1 MYNVGYSAK
10 NIQIG
15 SSGQKYT
22 RVVVRNPY
30 TQEEFV
36 AGNPEGSTLVAEC
49 PWASQ
54 DLASSLLAKFSRTKY
69 QSYVATDAIIPPT
82 AELGDR
88 ITIAGVSSGIFNK
101 DLKFG
106 PLMTSTVSAPREE
119 ELDHEFEYV
128 ARVDRE
134 RIRQNRY
141 YTGALKKVSKDADEK
156 ILEARKDIVAAL
168 NREDGAPKDLMAGF
182 DSYVRWDLENNEGF
196 ASSQLF
202 AQIGEKAR
210 AEIGVY
216 AVESNGET
224 KTLAQIL
231 ADQISVMSKVNSTT
245 AGLDTKVS
253 NKDLSN
259 TLKNYALASAL
270 NNYLS
275 INAAAE
281 MYVTSEGVT
290 SIIGN
295 YIVTDKDGTK
305 KSLAQ
310 ILADQIL
317 LQGRVDLTGVLS
329 VANGM
334 ITSTG
339 QIITQKNIRAN
350 TGLSSTK
357 LELDTENF
365 VMAGKSYTPTQ
376 ITSTSG
382 TVLVLGTA

>member
-22 RVVVRNPY
+22 RVIVRNPH

-36 AGNPEGSTLVAEC
+36 AGKPEGSTLVAEC

-54 DLASSLLAKFSRTKY
+54 DLASSLLAKFSRTEY

-88 ITIAGVSSGIFNK
+88 ITIAGVSSGIFNR

-168 NREDGAPKDLMAGF
+168 KREDGAPEDLKAGF

-196 ASSQLF
+196 ASSKLF
-202 AQIGEKAR
+202 AQIGEKAK

-216 AVESNGET
+216 AVESDGET

-253 NKDLSN
+253 NKDLADK
-259 TLKNYALASAL
+259 LKNYALKSSL
-270 NNYLS
+270 GEYLS
-275 INAAAE
+275 VNAAAE

-310 ILADQIL
+310 ILADVIS
-317 LQGRVDLTGVLS
+317 LQGRVDITGKLSIQGDGLYMHGPIKIQPKMGYGITTDKLTIRNPDGLFIDTS
-329 VANGM
+329 VY
-334 ITSTG
+334 
-339 QIITQKNIRAN
+339 KP
-350 TGLSSTK
+350 TK
-357 LELDTENF
+357 
-365 VMAGKSYTPTQ
+365 

-382 TVLVLGTA
+382 TVIVLGTT

>member
-22 RVVVRNPY
+22 RVIVRNPY
-30 TQEEFV
+30 TQEEFI
-36 AGNPEGSTLVAEC
+36 AGKPEGSTLVAEC

-54 DLASSLLAKFSRTKY
+54 DLASSLLAKFSRTEY

-82 AELGDR
+82 AELGDK

-141 YTGALKKVSKDADEK
+141 YTGALEKVSKNAEKK
-156 ILEARKDIVAAL
+156 ILEARRDVVAAL
-168 NREDGAPKDLMAGF
+168 NRDDGAPEDLKAGF

-216 AVESNGET
+216 AVESDGET

-253 NKDLSN
+253 NTDLAN
-259 TLKNYALASAL
+259 KLKNYALASAL
-270 NNYLS
+270 GDYLTV
-275 INAAAE
+275 NAAAE
-281 MYVTSEGVT
+281 QYVTSDGVT

-310 ILADQIL
+310 ILADQIS
-317 LQGRVDLTGVLS
+317 LQGRIDLSGNVSVSDGQLTVLGNLIAAKS
-329 VANGM
+329 FQGGTDSFY
-334 ITSTG
+334 I
-339 QIITQKNIRAN
+339 
-350 TGLSSTK
+350 
-357 LELDTENF
+357 
-365 VMAGKSYTPTQ
+365 AGNKYTPTQ

-382 TVLVLGTA
+382 TVIVLGTA

>member
-15 SSGQKYT
+15 SNIQKYT
-22 RVVVRNPY
+22 RVITRNPY
-30 TQEEFV
+30 TQEEFI
-36 AGNPEGSTLVAEC
+36 AGTDEGATLVAEC

-54 DLASSLLAKFSRTKY
+54 DLSSSLLAKFSRTAY

-156 ILEARKDIVAAL
+156 ILEARKDVVAAI
-168 NREDGAPKDLMAGF
+168 NREDGAPEDLKAGF

-196 ASSQLF
+196 ASSKLF

-216 AVESNGET
+216 AVESDGET

-231 ADQISVMSKVNSTT
+231 ADQISLMSKVNSTT

-259 TLKNYALASAL
+259 TLKNYALKSAL
-270 NNYLS
+270 GEYLS
-275 INAAAE
+275 VNAAAE

-310 ILADQIL
+310 ILADQIS
-317 LQGRVDLTGVLS
+317 LQGRVDVTGSIS
-329 VANGM
+329 VDSGGIKAEKS
-334 ITSTG
+334 IT
-339 QIITQKNIRAN
+339 
-350 TGLSSTK
+350 
-357 LELDTENF
+357 
-365 VMAGKSYTPTQ
+365 AGGNLHVKGAAYFDSADSFFIGGKKYTSKE

-382 TVLVLGTA
+382 TVIVLGTT

>member
-22 RVVVRNPY
+22 RVIVRNPY
-30 TQEEFV
+30 TQEEFI
-36 AGNPEGSTLVAEC
+36 AGKPEGSTLVAEC

-54 DLASSLLAKFSRTKY
+54 DLASSLLAKFSRTEY

-82 AELGDR
+82 AELGDK

-141 YTGALKKVSKDADEK
+141 YTGALEKVSKNAEEK
-156 ILEARKDIVAAL
+156 ILEARRDVVAAL
-168 NREDGAPKDLMAGF
+168 NREDGAPEDLKAGF
-182 DSYVRWDLENNEGF
+182 DSYVRWDLENSEGF

-216 AVESNGET
+216 AVESDGET

-231 ADQISVMSKVNSTT
+231 ADQIFVMSKVNSTT

-270 NNYLS
+270 NDYLS
-275 INAAAE
+275 VNAAAE

-310 ILADQIL
+310 ILADVIS
-317 LQGRVDLTGVLS
+317 LQGRVDLTGSLS
-329 VANGM
+329 VSGGVVNVNSNLFVGGS
-334 ITSTG
+334 ITSY
-339 QIITQKNIRAN
+339 
-350 TGLSSTK
+350 
-357 LELDTENF
+357 ENYIG
-365 VMAGKSYTPTQ
+365 VGGNYYEPKQ

-382 TVLVLGTA
+382 TVLVLGIA

>member
-22 RVVVRNPY
+22 RVIVRNPY
-30 TQEEFV
+30 TQEEFI
-36 AGNPEGSTLVAEC
+36 AGKPEGSTLVAEC

-54 DLASSLLAKFSRTKY
+54 DLASSLLAKFSRTEY

-82 AELGDR
+82 AELGDK
-88 ITIAGVSSGIFNK
+88 ITIAGVSSGIFSK

-128 ARVDRE
+128 ARIDRE

-141 YTGALKKVSKDADEK
+141 YTGALEKVSKNADKK

-168 NREDGAPKDLMAGF
+168 KREDGAPEDLKAGF

-196 ASSQLF
+196 ASSKLF
-202 AQIGEKAR
+202 AQIGEKAK

-216 AVESNGET
+216 AVESDGET

-253 NKDLSN
+253 NKDL
-259 TLKNYALASAL
+259 TAKLKNYALASAL
-270 NNYLS
+270 GDYLTV
-275 INAAAE
+275 NAAAE
-281 MYVTSEGVT
+281 QYVTSDGVT

-310 ILADQIL
+310 ILADQIS
-317 LQGRVDLTGVLS
+317 LQGRIDLSGNVSVSDGQLTVLGNLIAAKS
-329 VANGM
+329 FQVGTDSFYIAG
-334 ITSTG
+334 
-339 QIITQKNIRAN
+339 
-350 TGLSSTK
+350 TK
-357 LELDTENF
+357 
-365 VMAGKSYTPTQ
+365 YTPTQ

-382 TVLVLGTA
+382 TVTVLGTA